1 MNEHF
6 FLLEDSLNSLQHA
19 LLSEKLHANLYA
31 PLRFYTLIIYRT
43 AQAQNKEVGIFPHP
57 FRGNPDRGSK
67 KHRIF
72 APEKRNMKYN
82 NLKIYDYETND
93 NSSGSHVHDD
103 IHYRFCNEL

>member
-43 AQAQNKEVGIFPHP
+43 AQAQN
-57 FRGNPDRGSK
+57 
-67 KHRIF
+67 
-72 APEKRNMKYN
+72 
-82 NLKIYDYETND
+82 
-93 NSSGSHVHDD
+93 
-103 IHYRFCNEL
+103 

>member
-1 MNEHF
+1 LIVPKTAKNF
-6 FLLEDSLNSLQHA
+6 TQTFTLLTGSIP
-19 LLSEKLHANLYA
+19 Y
-31 PLRFYTLIIYRT
+31 YIYNY
-43 AQAQNKEVGIFPHP
+43 QAQNKEVGIFPHP
-57 FRGNPDRGSK
+57 FRGNPDRGCK

-72 APEKRNMKYN
+72 APEKKNMKYN